1 MKQLHIK
8 DWGEP
13 PKGDPKL
20 PQNWDCSICGQLFWP
35 NAAHGNR
42 FYTNHRELDPPI
54 EVRKAFDEHDCRV
67 LLSQEAVERE
77 RHRKPRRKQ

>member
-8 DWGEP
+8 DWDETP
-13 PKGDPKL
+13 RGDPNL
-20 PQNWDCSICGQLFWP
+20 PRNWDCSTCGQLFWP

-42 FYTNHRELDPPI
+42 FYTHHHELDPPI

-67 LLSQEAVERE
+67 LLNQDAAERE
-77 RHRKPRRKQ
+77 RHRKPKRKK